1 MVHIRNRAGMAK
13 TEVSLETRLEVSSR
27 LVYMPVYELTD
38 GKGVRVIVNG
48 IDGCVKGRRLRDA
61 KRAAVTGAVLGTLVG
76 YPGILLFS
84 TLPLSYS
91 FFCGF
96 FVAGCGFLHNL
107 RPGYHVITAEKLT
120 TSHASHTQAMEED
133 MKAQEVINSANYAFM
148 NFHHRGRT
156 TRRRS
161 KPMYGKFMEEDFSLG
176 EDEEEAFERNENKK
190 KQERR
195 HADADS
201 TGWRKRTFGQ
211 EEPKREHAFNARRKA
226 APKVYKE
233 LYDRLGI
240 EIKANDEEIRD
251 SFNKLTKTKH
261 PDLFAEVS
269 EDERK
274 TAVQEF
280 QDILEAFTILKDKKK
295 REKYDTTG
303 EYKKS

>member
-91 FFCGF
+91 FYCGF

-120 TSHASHTQAMEED
+120 TSHASHTQDMVED
-133 MKAQEVINSANYAFM
+133 MKAQEIINSANYAFM

-161 KPMYGKFMEEDFSLG
+161 KPMYGKFMEDDFSEA
-176 EDEEEAFERNENKK
+176 EDDQEAYERNENRKT
-190 KQERR
+190 QERR
-195 HADADS
+195 HAQADG

-211 EEPKREHAFNARRKA
+211 EEPKREHTFNPKRKP
-226 APKVYKE
+226 APKVFKE
-233 LYDRLGI
+233 LYDLLDV
-240 EIKANDEEIRD
+240 EINATDEQIRD
-251 SFNKLTKTKH
+251 SFNKMTKSKH
-261 PDLFAEVS
+261 PDLFA
-269 EDERK
+269 D
-274 TAVQEF
+274 AP
-280 QDILEAFTILKDKKK
+280 
-295 REKYDTTG
+295 
-303 EYKKS
+303 